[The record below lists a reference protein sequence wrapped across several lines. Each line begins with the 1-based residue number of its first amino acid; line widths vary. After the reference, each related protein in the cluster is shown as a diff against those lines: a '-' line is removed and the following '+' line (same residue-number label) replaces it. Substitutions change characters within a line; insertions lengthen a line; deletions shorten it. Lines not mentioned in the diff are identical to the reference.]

1 MLARVSEI
9 CWQEGRVAPPS
20 PVWAPAGWGGRGS
33 QWEACLAPGW
43 GRCPALN
50 HIEWS
55 LKYFS
60 HSLLSH
66 RPTVSCSWAAGWQR
80 QSRSVMW
87 KVRRDCP
94 LHLFYCVVTVTTQC
108 HGVTRDSVTPRSGRE
123 ECDVLTAQLRLSV
136 LGHVSVGMMKLQT
149 TPHTTE
155 HTVNCNFLEIY
166 HHKTIVLSYMSLIFY

>member
-1 MLARVSEI
+1 MTEAVKVSDVEGPARLSITFV
-9 CWQEGRVAPPS
+9 
-20 PVWAPAGWGGRGS
+20 
-33 QWEACLAPGW
+33 
-43 GRCPALN
+43 
-50 HIEWS
+50 
-55 LKYFS
+55 
-60 HSLLSH
+60 LLCCH
-66 RPTVSCSWAAGWQR
+66 E
-80 QSRSVMW
+80 
-87 KVRRDCP
+87 
-94 LHLFYCVVTVTTQC
+94 TVTTLC